1 MVSPVVFQIAGYQN
15 SGKTTFM
22 IKLIKALSIEK
33 QRVAT
38 IKHHGHGGKPAVLA
52 NKDSSM
58 HAAAGAEATLVEGEG
73 SILLQADNMCLN
85 LQEQIALLS
94 FFNPDVILIEGH
106 KKAEFEKAVILR
118 DDADLPIIEELVNLK
133 LILCRDLQ
141 LSYMLS
147 EKQNI
152 PVFSLQDD
160 SGLNWLLNYLKSRI
174 IENRKSSEK

>member
-1 MVSPVVFQIAGYQN
+1 MFESTGTNCPSF
-15 SGKTTFM
+15 
-22 IKLIKALSIEK
+22 
-33 QRVAT
+33 
-38 IKHHGHGGKPAVLA
+38 
-52 NKDSSM
+52 
-58 HAAAGAEATLVEGEG
+58 
-73 SILLQADNMCLN
+73 
-85 LQEQIALLS
+85 

-152 PVFSLQDD
+152 PVFLC
-160 SGLNWLLNYLKSRI
+160 KMTAV
-174 IENRKSSEK
+174 